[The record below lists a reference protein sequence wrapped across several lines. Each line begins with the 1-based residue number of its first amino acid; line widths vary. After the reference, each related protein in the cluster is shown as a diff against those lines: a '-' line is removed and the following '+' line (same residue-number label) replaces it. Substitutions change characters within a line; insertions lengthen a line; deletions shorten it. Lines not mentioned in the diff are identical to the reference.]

1 MKKICLTLMILFCP
15 CIVWASSSNW
25 DSLIWDQ
32 DVWYAGKG
40 DVNGDDLVDLKDAI
54 IAMQVL
60 SGISPQSTILPAADV
75 DGNGK
80 IGMAEAIY
88 VMQQAAGL

>member
-1 MKKICLTLMILFCP
+1 
-15 CIVWASSSNW
+15 
-25 DSLIWDQ
+25 
-32 DVWYAGKG
+32 
-40 DVNGDDLVDLKDAI
+40 VDLKDAI